1 MNQHLSTAI
10 TISGY
15 ISLVVG
21 AVFVLM
27 SKVKTDNLNDLKQR
41 VDILEKELQFT
52 RVERDKEKETYR
64 KDLNEEIKT
73 RQEMHLQNQKSI
85 SNLEGQLA
93 TYKEIPLKSIAS
105 SLQALPN
112 LLDSN
117 NQILETLKNNT
128 IIAATDR
135 DALVNSNQTIE
146 SQIVEHQTIKE
157 KK

>member
-64 KDLNEEIKT
+64 KNLNEEIKT

-105 SLQALPN
+105 SLQALSN

-117 NQILETLKNNT
+117 NQILETLKGSA

>member
-52 RVERDKEKETYR
+52 RAERDKEKETYR

-105 SLQALPN
+105 SLQALSN

-117 NQILETLKNNT
+117 NQILETLKGSA

-146 SQIVEHQTIKE
+146 SQIVEHQTVKGKE
-157 KK
+157 